1 MVPHHAMSTAQYWLL
16 SALLGGMT
24 SVVDIVLEEL
34 RLHFFK
40 TDTDDIVFGTT
51 NITYWCHREDPDNE
65 EQVSQDQ

>member
-16 SALLGGMT
+16 AALLGGMT

-40 TDTDDIVFGTT
+40 TETDDIVFGTT
-51 NITYWCHREDPDNE
+51 NITYGCHREHPDDE
-65 EQVSQDQ
+65 EQVR